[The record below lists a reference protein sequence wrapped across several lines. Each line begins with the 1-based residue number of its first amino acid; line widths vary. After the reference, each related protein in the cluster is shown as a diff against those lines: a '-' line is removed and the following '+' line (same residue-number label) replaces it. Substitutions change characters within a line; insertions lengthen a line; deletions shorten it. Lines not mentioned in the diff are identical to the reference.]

1 MKTEVKE
8 KRENERVFFTLEEN
22 IGITVELFGKDKTI
36 PATLL
41 SISSGGLSIAATKKE
56 KKNIQEGDILIVSR
70 LHLPGLHEAIAR
82 IEVEVKHI
90 LLYRDFDRMSIGCA
104 FINIPDLIKKKIE
117 EFVFERLETQTLQGG
132 YEGLEV

>member
-1 MKTEVKE
+1 MKPDIKE

-22 IGITVELFGKDKTI
+22 IGVTVDLFGKGKTI
-36 PATLL
+36 PAALL

-56 KKNIQEGDILIVSR
+56 KKNIQEGDMLIVSR

-90 LLYRDFDRMSIGCA
+90 LFYKDFDRMSIGCA
-104 FINIPDLIKKKIE
+104 FTNLPDLIKIKIE
-117 EFVFERLETQTLQGG
+117 EFVNERLETQTLQGDD
-132 YEGLEV
+132 EGLEV

>member
-1 MKTEVKE
+1 MKPDVKE

-22 IGITVELFGKDKTI
+22 IGVTVDLFGKGKTI

-56 KKNIQEGDILIVSR
+56 KKNIQEGDTLIVSR

-90 LLYRDFDRMSIGCA
+90 LFYKDFDRMSIGCA
-104 FINIPDLIKKKIE
+104 FKNLPDLIKKKIE
-117 EFVFERLETQTLQGG
+117 EFVNERLEIQTLAGDD
-132 YEGLEV
+132 EGLEV

>member
-1 MKTEVKE
+1 MKPDVKE

-22 IGITVELFGKDKTI
+22 IGVTVDFFGQDKTI

-41 SISSGGLSIAATKKE
+41 SISSGGLSFAATKKE
-56 KKNIQEGDILIVSR
+56 KKNIQEGDTLIVSR

-90 LLYRDFDRMSIGCA
+90 LFYKDYDRMSIGCA
-104 FINIPDLIKKKIE
+104 FKNPPDLIKKKIE
-117 EFVFERLETQTLQGG
+117 EFVNECLESQVLEGDD
-132 YEGLEV
+132 EGLEV